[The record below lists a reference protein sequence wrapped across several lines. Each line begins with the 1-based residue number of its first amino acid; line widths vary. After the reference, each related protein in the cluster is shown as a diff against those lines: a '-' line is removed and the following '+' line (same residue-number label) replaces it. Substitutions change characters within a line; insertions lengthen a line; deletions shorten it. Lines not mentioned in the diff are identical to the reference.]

1 MKHPLTWFCMLFG
14 IFIAFLFVRTTG
26 WYKEVSNPKT
36 FWTEQ
41 VARGT
46 ELLDSYRTDVRKCT
60 EELERLRHSASQEL
74 WIRQKALEGMSRAE
88 AIAHYNSYREN
99 STFVCQLFRDIIPGA
114 VQDLE
119 TARAK
124 LQQLNR

>member
-1 MKHPLTWFCMLFG
+1 MKHPLTWFYMLFG
-14 IFIAFLFVRTTG
+14 IFIAFLFVRTTD

-41 VARGT
+41 IARRT
-46 ELLDSYRTDVRKCT
+46 ELLDSYRADVKKCT
-60 EELERLRHSASQEL
+60 EEIERLRHPASQEL

-88 AIAHYNSYREN
+88 AVADYNSYLEN
-99 STFVCQLFRDIIPGA
+99 STFACRLFRDIIPGA

-124 LQQLNR
+124 LQQPNR